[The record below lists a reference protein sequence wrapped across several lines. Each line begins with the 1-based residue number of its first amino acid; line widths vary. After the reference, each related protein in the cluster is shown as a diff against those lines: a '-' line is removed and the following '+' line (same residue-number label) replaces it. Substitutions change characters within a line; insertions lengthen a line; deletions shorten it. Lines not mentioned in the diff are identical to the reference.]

1 MSVSH
6 YSSAREMI
14 AALQSK
20 QISAR
25 ELLDLHLAR
34 HQKTHDCINAIIRTD
49 IEAAQKQAALIDDA
63 RARGESLGPLAG
75 IPITVKDCFDVS
87 GMPAHCG
94 NPDLAARA
102 LECED
107 AVAIARAKRAGAII
121 WGKSNV
127 PPMLQGWQSANT
139 LYGVTNNPFD
149 LSRSAGGSS
158 GGAAA
163 ALASGV
169 TPLEIGSD
177 VGGSLR
183 VPAHFCGV
191 CALKPT
197 WGLIPQAGHI
207 IRPPEF
213 ECEIDL
219 NVIGPMA
226 RTIGDLRVL
235 MAVLTDTPAE
245 AGEPNAPLRVAVWTD
260 GLAIGRDCGVAVER
274 AAEALRRQG
283 SEVRDCRPPVAIE
296 HLLVAYRDLLLDAL
310 SYDGAP
316 RPAIPRSARP
326 LFKLRRAFGADAL
339 SMAGYGLAFTA
350 NPKQIAHARQV
361 RDRLKAE
368 MAAFFQDTDI
378 ILCPAAP
385 GAAFTH
391 DHSAPLHMLQFDLDG
406 RPTPM
411 LHHLHW
417 AALASALHLPALVVP
432 AGRTPSGLPTGVQLL
447 TRWNDEAVL
456 FNVGELLE
464 ATLGGFQS
472 PIQK

>member
-1 MSVSH
+1 
-6 YSSAREMI
+6 MI

-34 HQKTHDCINAIIRTD
+34 HLETHRGINAIVRTD
-49 IEAAQKQAALIDDA
+49 IEAAQRQAAHVDNA
-63 RARGESLGPLAG
+63 RARGETLGLLAG
-75 IPITVKDCFDVS
+75 LPITVKDCFDVS

-94 NPDLAARA
+94 NPDLAGRA
-102 LECED
+102 QECAD
-107 AVAIARAKRAGAII
+107 AVAVARAKRAGAII

-127 PPMLQGWQSANT
+127 PPMLQGWQSTNP

-177 VGGSLR
+177 IGGSLR

-197 WGLIPQAGHI
+197 WGLLPQAGHI

-213 ECEIDL
+213 DCEIDL

-226 RTIGDLRVL
+226 RTIEDLRVL
-235 MAVLTDTPAE
+235 MAVLADTPT
-245 AGEPNAPLRVAVWTD
+245 EPSAPHALPRVAAWTD
-260 GLAIGRDCGVAVER
+260 GLALGRDCHVAVER
-274 AAEALRRQG
+274 AAEALRAQG
-283 SEVRDCRPPVAIE
+283 AQVRICRPPISIE
-296 HLLVAYRDLLLDAL
+296 HLLVSYRDLLLDAL

-316 RPAIPRSARP
+316 RPAISRSARP
-326 LFKLRRAFGADAL
+326 LFMLQRAFGADPL

-350 NPKQIAHARQV
+350 NTEQFARARQV

-368 MAAFFQDTDI
+368 MGAFFQDTDI
-378 ILCPAAP
+378 ILCPPAP

-391 DHSAPLHMLQFDLDG
+391 DHSAPLHLLRFDLDG
-406 RPTPM
+406 KPIPM

-447 TRWNDEAVL
+447 TRWNDEAAL

-464 ATLGGFQS
+464 ATLGGFQA